1 MKILILRFSSL
12 GDILL
17 ATPVLDVLKE
27 KYPESEIDWVVNS
40 KFAEVLITN
49 PRLNRVLTFKDKT
62 GLENIRRDINRTN
75 YDLIFDLHQNSS
87 THYLTR
93 FQRNLYRYNKHVVD
107 RSLLVF
113 LKKKYKEIIPVTQM
127 YFKALNKAGIVTP
140 KEWTLRYGLVKSFQ
154 LSTINEY
161 NLHNFN
167 YIAIAPGA
175 SYATKIWPKE
185 YFKELVEKISFNKN
199 INRKVI
205 LVGNSEAD
213 KIAADHI
220 TKGNEFSCIN
230 LVGKLDLQETA
241 TILKYSDL
249 VISNDSGPLHLAEC
263 FKKKIIAI
271 FGCTT
276 EELGFF
282 PYSTDYVVVENKGLK
297 CRPCTHFG
305 KKQCPKKHF
314 KCMIDISVDDVYR
327 EILNFLR

>member
-27 KYPESEIDWVVNS
+27 AYPDCEIDWVVNS

-49 PRLNRVLTFKDKT
+49 PRLNRVLTFKDKA
-62 GLENIRRDINRTN
+62 GIENIRKDIRKIK
-75 YDLIFDLHQNSS
+75 YDLIFDLHQNSN
-87 THYLTR
+87 TYYLTR
-93 FQRNLYRYNKHVVD
+93 FQKNVYRYNKRVFD
-107 RSLLVF
+107 RSMLVF
-113 LKKKYKEIIPVTQM
+113 IKKKYREILPVTKM
-127 YFKALNKAGIVTP
+127 YFKALNKAGIKTP
-140 KEWTLRYGLVKSFQ
+140 DEWTLRYGLVKSFQ

-167 YIAIAPGA
+167 YIVIVPGA
-175 SYATKIWPKE
+175 SYPTKMWPKE

-205 LVGNSEAD
+205 LVGLGEEDEEA
-213 KIAADHI
+213 AEFI

-282 PYSTDYVVVENKGLK
+282 PYSTQYVVVENKGLS

-305 KKQCPKKHF
+305 KKKCPKKHF
-314 KCMIDISVDDVYR
+314 KCMMDISVDDVYR
-327 EILNFLR
+327 EVLNFMQ

>member
-17 ATPVLDVLKE
+17 ATPVLDVLKD
-27 KYPESEIDWVVNS
+27 KYPDCEIDWVVNS

-49 PRLNRVLTFKDKT
+49 PRLNRVLTFKDKN
-62 GLENIRRDINRTN
+62 GLENIREDIRKTK
-75 YDLIFDLHQNSS
+75 YDLIFDLHQNSN
-87 THYLTR
+87 TYYLTR
-93 FQRNLYRYNKHVVD
+93 FQKNVYRYNKRIFD
-107 RSLLVF
+107 RSMLVF
-113 LKKKYKEIIPVTQM
+113 LKKKYKEILPVTQM
-127 YFKALNKAGIVTP
+127 YFKALNKAGIETP
-140 KEWTLRYGLVKSFQ
+140 DEWTLRYGLVKSFQ

-167 YIAIAPGA
+167 YITIAPGA
-175 SYATKIWPKE
+175 SYATKMWPKE

-199 INRKVI
+199 INRKVV
-205 LVGNSEAD
+205 LVGLGEDDEKVAEF
-213 KIAADHI
+213 I

-263 FKKKIIAI
+263 FKKKIVAI
-271 FGCTT
+271 FGSTT

-282 PYSTDYVVVENKGLK
+282 PYSTDYVVVENKGLS

-305 KKQCPKKHF
+305 KKKCPKKHF
-314 KCMIDISVDDVYR
+314 KCMMDISADDVYR
-327 EILNFLR
+327 EVLNFLR